1 MLKTGEGIIADAEI
15 YDDGCGFVFLII
27 NPVRSGV
34 AVRELGW
41 LEFSVTYTFSGLK
54 RPGATLNKSSIP
66 MPLPVILD
74 RTTA

>member
-1 MLKTGEGIIADAEI
+1 MLKTGEGIIADAEL
-15 YDDGCGFVFLII
+15 YDDECGFVFYII
-27 NPVRSGV
+27 NPLRAGV

-41 LEFSVTYTFSGLK
+41 FEFSVTYTFSGLK
-54 RPGATLNKSSIP
+54 RPGAALNKSSIP